1 MVDDRPERLKEAVLR
16 CVAYGDVFDHPLSAR
31 EIHRYLE
38 AVPASLDEVEAT
50 AEELLPNRLGW
61 SGDHYAMPGREH
73 LSEIRRRREAVASE
87 LWPHALRCGRA
98 IARVPFVRMVALT
111 GALAMDNVDDG
122 ADLDYL
128 IVTEPG
134 RVWLARAMIIQ
145 LVRINRLRGVT
156 ICPNWILSED
166 TLGLERRD
174 LFAARELL
182 QMVPISGFDVYRR
195 MIEANPWTFEIL
207 PNAAGRPRQAAADG
221 NSQSLLGRAG
231 ERLLGAGIGNALE
244 LWERRRKT
252 REIRRISP
260 DNPEVVLDHRQCKGH
275 VDRHGQRIARAYEE
289 RLRALS
295 LD

>member
-1 MVDDRPERLKEAVLR
+1 MLR
-16 CVAYGDVFDHPLSAR
+16 CVAYGDVFDYPLSAR

-38 AVPASLDEVEAT
+38 SVPARLDEVEAT
-50 AEELLPNRLGW
+50 AEGLLPDRLGR
-61 SGDHYAMPGREH
+61 SGEHYAMPGREH
-73 LSEIRRRREAVASE
+73 LSETRRRRAAVARA
-87 LWPHALRCGRA
+87 LWPHALRCGRK

-111 GALAMDNVDDG
+111 GALAMDNVEDG

-145 LVRINRLRGVT
+145 LVRINKLRGVT

-195 MIEANPWTFEIL
+195 MIEVNPWTCEVL
-207 PNAAGRPRQAAADG
+207 PNAEGRFRQAEADG
-221 NSQSLLGRAG
+221 HGQSLIGRAG
-231 ERLLGAGIGNALE
+231 ERLLSSGLGDALE
-244 LWERRRKT
+244 RWERRRKT
-252 REIRRISP
+252 REIRRLSP

-275 VDRHGQRIARAYEE
+275 VDGHGQRIARAYEE

>member
-1 MVDDRPERLKEAVLR
+1 MAASSPQSLARAVLR
-16 CVAYGDVFDHPLSAR
+16 CVAYGDLFDYPLTAR

-38 AVPASLDEVEAT
+38 AVPAGLAEVEQA
-50 AEELLPNRLGW
+50 AESMLPDRLVRA
-61 SGDHYAMPGREH
+61 GDHYAMPDRGH
-73 LSEIRRRREAVASE
+73 LAELRRRRESVAEE

-98 IARVPFVRMVALT
+98 LARIPFVRMVALT

-145 LVRINRLRGVT
+145 LVRINKLRGVV

-166 TLGLERRD
+166 NLVLERRD
-174 LFAARELL
+174 FFAARELL
-182 QMVPISGFDVYRR
+182 QMVPISGIEIYRHMMDVNR
-195 MIEANPWTFEIL
+195 WTKEYL
-207 PNAAGRPRQAAADG
+207 PNAEGPPRSVGAQDH
-221 NSQSLLGRAG
+221 SQSMIGRGGELLLRTG
-231 ERLLGAGIGNALE
+231 LGTALE
-244 LWERRRKT
+244 SWERRRKT
-252 REIRRISP
+252 REIRQLSP

-275 VDRHGQRIARAYEE
+275 VDGHGQRIARTYAD
-289 RLRALS
+289 RLRALA